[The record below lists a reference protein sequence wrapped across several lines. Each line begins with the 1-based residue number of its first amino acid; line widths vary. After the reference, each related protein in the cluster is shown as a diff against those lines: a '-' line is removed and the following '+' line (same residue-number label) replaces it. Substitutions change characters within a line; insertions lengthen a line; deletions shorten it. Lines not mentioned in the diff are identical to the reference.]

1 MKLQVRIVL
10 AIILPALVALSGSA
24 GFHFIEHWPWFDSFY
39 MTLTTMTTIGY
50 GEISSVVALRT
61 GVQQLSDHLRVSHWR
76 FHDCD
81 L

>member
-50 GEISSVVALRT
+50 GEIHPLSHFGRVFNSFLISSRFSPA
-61 GVQQLSDHLRVSHWR
+61 VS
-76 FHDCD
+76 
-81 L
+81 